1 MSLDVG
7 REPLNN
13 VAYVHDGTTE
23 GLLTAIFQAYALHEQ
38 PEDFSTETAL
48 QPQLGQSVRYIET
61 DTALAWRVKAGIVRK
76 AGRDAWDAVL
86 HASLSDEP
94 SAGVAIYRFVRHIMA
109 HPAAANSGLIR
120 NLAHP
125 VAGPVV
131 RLDRSV
137 MNERH
142 LMMQFLRFEH
152 FENGIWFAKCNPKAN
167 VVPLLMD
174 WFAGRFNTER
184 FVVYDEVHQVAGIY
198 DGAGWYLAQTDEV
211 HLPQH
216 APDEAAMQAAWKGFY
231 DAMSISAR
239 YHPELR
245 RQFMPKRLWRNILEV
260 RDELS
265 GGSGKSA
272 LPDAAMSSG
281 RRQENRD
288 CMRGRCAS
296 VAALPLDK
304 RL

>member
-1 MSLDVG
+1 MSADAML
-7 REPLNN
+7 EPLGS

-23 GLLTAIFQAYALHEQ
+23 GLLSAIFQAYALHEQ
-38 PEDFSTETAL
+38 PEDFSSAAGL
-48 QPQLGQSVRYIET
+48 QPRLGQSVRYIET
-61 DTALAWRVKAGIVRK
+61 DAALASRVKAGIVRK

-86 HASLSDEP
+86 HASLSDDP
-94 SAGVAIYRFVRHIMA
+94 SAGAAVYRFVRHIMA
-109 HPAAANSGLIR
+109 QPAAANGGLIR

-125 VAGPVV
+125 IAGPVA

-174 WFAGRFNTER
+174 WFTGRFNTER
-184 FVVYDEVHQVAGIY
+184 FVIYDEVHQVAGIY

-211 HLPQH
+211 HLPEH
-216 APDEAAMQAAWKGFY
+216 AADEAAMQAAWKGFY

-245 RQFMPKRLWRNILEV
+245 RQFMPKRLWRNIVEV
-260 RDELS
+260 RDELM

-272 LPDAAMSSG
+272 LPDVAMSSG
-281 RRQENRD
+281 WQQENRD
-288 CMRGRCAS
+288 RMRGRCAS
-296 VAALPLDK
+296 AAAIPPGK

>member
-1 MSLDVG
+1 MSADAML
-7 REPLNN
+7 EPLGN

-23 GLLTAIFQAYALHEQ
+23 GLLSAIFQAYALHEQ
-38 PEDFSTETAL
+38 PEDFSSEAGL
-48 QPQLGQSVRYIET
+48 QPRLGQSVRCIET
-61 DTALAWRVKAGIVRK
+61 DAALASRVKAGIVRK

-86 HASLSDEP
+86 HASLSDDP
-94 SAGVAIYRFVRHIMA
+94 SAGVAVYRFVRYVMA
-109 HPAAANSGLIR
+109 RPAAANVGLVR
-120 NLAHP
+120 NMAHP
-125 VAGPVV
+125 IAGPVAC
-131 RLDRSV
+131 LDRSV

-211 HLPQH
+211 HLPEH
-216 APDEAAMQAAWKGFY
+216 ASDEAAMQAAWKGFY
-231 DAMSISAR
+231 DVVSISAR

-245 RQFMPKRLWRNILEV
+245 RQFMPKRLWRNIVEV

-265 GGSGKSA
+265 DGSGKSA

-281 RRQENRD
+281 RRQEDRD

-296 VAALPLDK
+296 AAALPLGK

>member
-7 REPLNN
+7 RESLYN

-48 QPQLGQSVRYIET
+48 QPRLGQSVRYIET
-61 DTALAWRVKAGIVRK
+61 DATLAARVKAGIVRN

-86 HASLSDEP
+86 HASLSDDC
-94 SAGVAIYRFVRHIMA
+94 SAGIAVYRFVRFVMA
-109 HPAAANSGLIR
+109 HPVAINHGLIR
-120 NLAHP
+120 NFAHP
-125 VAGPVV
+125 IAGPVA
-131 RLDRSV
+131 RLERSV

-174 WFAGRFNTER
+174 WFADRFNTER
-184 FVVYDEVHQVAGIY
+184 FVIYDEVHQVAGIY
-198 DGAGWYLAQTDEV
+198 DGSGWYLAQTDEL
-211 HLPQH
+211 HLPQY
-216 APDEAAMQAAWKGFY
+216 AADEAAMQAAWKGFY
-231 DAMSISAR
+231 DAMSISVR

-245 RQFMPKRLWRNILEV
+245 RHFMPKRLWRNITEL
-260 RDELS
+260 RDGLTD
-265 GGSGKSA
+265 GNAKDA
-272 LPDAAMSSG
+272 LPAVGVSA
-281 RRQENRD
+281 E
-288 CMRGRCAS
+288 
-296 VAALPLDK
+296 K

>member
-7 REPLNN
+7 AEPLSN

-23 GLLTAIFQAYALHEQ
+23 GLLSAIFQAYALHER

-48 QPQLGQSVRYIET
+48 LPRLGQSVRYIET
-61 DTALAWRVKAGIVRK
+61 DTALASRVKAGIVRK
-76 AGRDAWDAVL
+76 AGRDAWNAVL
-86 HASLSDEP
+86 RASLSDDP
-94 SAGVAIYRFVRHIMA
+94 SAGAMIYRFVRHIMA
-109 HPAAANSGLIR
+109 QPAAANSGLIR

-125 VAGPVV
+125 IAGPVA

-184 FVVYDEVHQVAGIY
+184 FVIYDEVHQVAGIY
-198 DGAGWYLAQTDEV
+198 DGSGWNLAQTDEV
-211 HLPQH
+211 HLPEH
-216 APDEAAMQAAWKGFY
+216 ASDEAAMQAAWKGFY

-245 RQFMPKRLWRNILEV
+245 RQFMPKRLWRNIVEV
-260 RDELS
+260 RDELTD
-265 GGSGKSA
+265 GSGKSA

-281 RRQENRD
+281 QRRENCD
-288 CMRGRCAS
+288 CMRERCAS
-296 VAALPLDK
+296 AAALPPGK
-304 RL
+304 RP

>member
-1 MSLDVG
+1 MSSDVG
-7 REPLNN
+7 REPLSN

-23 GLLTAIFQAYALHEQ
+23 GLLTAIFQAYALHER

-48 QPQLGQSVRYIET
+48 QPRLGQSVRYIET
-61 DTALAWRVKAGIVRK
+61 DARLAARVKAGIVRK
-76 AGRDAWDAVL
+76 AGRNAWDAVL
-86 HASLSDEP
+86 HASLSDDC
-94 SAGVAIYRFVRHIMA
+94 SAGAAVYRFVRFIMA
-109 HPAAANSGLIR
+109 HPAAINHGLIR

-125 VAGPVV
+125 VAGPVA
-131 RLDRSV
+131 RLERSV

-174 WFAGRFNTER
+174 WFADRFNTER
-184 FVVYDEVHQVAGIY
+184 FVIYDEVHQIAGIY
-198 DGAGWYLAQTDEV
+198 DGSGWTLAQTDEV
-211 HLPQH
+211 HLPQY
-216 APDEAAMQAAWKGFY
+216 AADEAAMQAAWKGFY

-245 RQFMPKRLWRNILEV
+245 RRFMPKRLWRNITEL
-260 RDELS
+260 RDGLTD
-265 GGSGKSA
+265 GNAKDA
-272 LPDAAMSSG
+272 LPAVG
-281 RRQENRD
+281 IPPE
-288 CMRGRCAS
+288 
-296 VAALPLDK
+296 K

>member
-7 REPLNN
+7 REPLDN

-38 PEDFSTETAL
+38 PEDFSTENAL
-48 QPQLGQSVRYIET
+48 QPRLGQSVRYIET
-61 DTALAWRVKAGIVRK
+61 DAALAARVKTGIVRK

-86 HASLSDEP
+86 HASLSDDY
-94 SAGVAIYRFVRHIMA
+94 SAGIAVYRFVQFVMA
-109 HPAAANSGLIR
+109 HPVAINYGLIR
-120 NLAHP
+120 NFAHP
-125 VAGPVV
+125 IAGPVA
-131 RLDRSV
+131 RLERSV

-174 WFAGRFNTER
+174 WFADRFNTER
-184 FVVYDEVHQVAGIY
+184 FVIYDEVHQVAGIY
-198 DGAGWYLAQTDEV
+198 DDSGWYLAQTDEV
-211 HLPQH
+211 HLPRY
-216 APDEAAMQAAWKGFY
+216 AADEAAMQAAWKGFY

-245 RQFMPKRLWRNILEV
+245 RHFMPKRLWRNITEL
-260 RDELS
+260 RDGLTD
-265 GGSGKSA
+265 GNAKDV
-272 LPDAAMSSG
+272 LPAVG
-281 RRQENRD
+281 I
-288 CMRGRCAS
+288 
-296 VAALPLDK
+296 LPEK

>member
-7 REPLNN
+7 REPLDN

-48 QPQLGQSVRYIET
+48 QPRLGQSVRYIET
-61 DTALAWRVKAGIVRK
+61 DAALAARVKAGIVRK

-86 HASLSDEP
+86 HASLSDDY
-94 SAGVAIYRFVRHIMA
+94 SAGIAVYRFVQFVMA
-109 HPAAANSGLIR
+109 HPVAINYGLIR
-120 NLAHP
+120 NFAHP
-125 VAGPVV
+125 IAGPVA
-131 RLDRSV
+131 RLERSV

-142 LMMQFLRFEH
+142 MMMQFLRFEH

-174 WFAGRFNTER
+174 WFADRFNTER
-184 FVVYDEVHQVAGIY
+184 FVIYDEVHQVAGIY
-198 DGAGWYLAQTDEV
+198 DDSGWYLAQTDEV
-211 HLPQH
+211 HLPRY
-216 APDEAAMQAAWKGFY
+216 AADEAAMQAAWKGFY

-245 RQFMPKRLWRNILEV
+245 RHFMPKRLWRNITEL
-260 RDELS
+260 RDGLTD
-265 GGSGKSA
+265 GNAKDV
-272 LPDAAMSSG
+272 LPAVG
-281 RRQENRD
+281 I
-288 CMRGRCAS
+288 
-296 VAALPLDK
+296 LPEK